1 MAHHIAV
8 TLWVA
13 GFFDI
18 PRIGRNFF
26 FRDLTR
32 ILSMKINGNFPFQ
45 FTFYLLISLSQL
57 HSKWSDLWR
66 WHLVF
71 LIFFYFTDILTQF
84 NRISPSCVTKRY
96 HFMDV
101 KRIFLLK
108 EISST
113 FFFYQMSIYLI
124 LTNMYTNKLLR
135 TKRTP

>member
-13 GFFDI
+13 GVFDI
-18 PRIGRNFF
+18 PRIGRSGFF
-26 FRDLTR
+26 SETWQESYQWRSMEIF
-32 ILSMKINGNFPFQ
+32 LSNLRSIFSFHC
-45 FTFYLLISLSQL
+45 
-57 HSKWSDLWR
+57 HSCIVNEVIFEDDTCF
-66 WHLVF
+66 F
-71 LIFFYFTDILTQF
+71 LFFFYFTDILTRF

-124 LTNMYTNKLLR
+124 I
-135 TKRTP
+135 TKYVN